1 LDSAGTRTKKRQRPN
16 KKTCSGL
23 KLVCCKRFTRE
34 AYLVILCFLYGH
46 TVERKLRDK
55 ERLNLVFFYSF
66 IPFFIYLYDDRLGA
80 WRWRTRLFG
89 QGHAQAADRR
99 RGCQCLL
106 VTSDHPNIYF
116 VTLSLDHL
124 NIA

>member
-66 IPFFIYLYDDRLGA
+66 IPFFIYLSVWGRG
-80 WRWRTRLFG
+80 G
-89 QGHAQAADRR
+89 GG
-99 RGCQCLL
+99 RGCL
-106 VTSDHPNIYF
+106 VRGMPAGRPAPRLSVF
-116 VTLSLDHL
+116 VGDK
-124 NIA
+124 